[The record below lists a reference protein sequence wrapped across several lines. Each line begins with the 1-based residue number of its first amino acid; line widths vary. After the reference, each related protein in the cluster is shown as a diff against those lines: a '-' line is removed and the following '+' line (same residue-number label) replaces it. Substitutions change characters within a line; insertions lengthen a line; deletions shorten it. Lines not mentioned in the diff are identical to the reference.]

1 MRRRRP
7 SRSLCQQRRIARR
20 ILAWAGVVLVGLLLG
35 PGIALSDS
43 GPTPPC
49 DAAVSAPYPPFG
61 NPPNVR
67 AWNARDLPR
76 AWNSPQCARWATQ
89 RFTLLTALS
98 AKFDFEGDA
107 DQLLAR
113 FAAISAWR
121 GMKYWSAGDG
131 KFLTLITDSAAV
143 DSSDA
148 ERRRP
153 DFSKDE
159 MKPGKDLYFV
169 QDDNRSSGDVTYRMR
184 VIEKERDR
192 LVVTIEN
199 VSTVWVV
206 LLPVFEPGDIR
217 TVYIFQKLG
226 EGSWG
231 YYSLLAAKDGGLG
244 IIEGHEDSFISR
256 ATGFFHY
263 LVGLPDDHD
272 TRPSP

>member
-1 MRRRRP
+1 MG
-7 SRSLCQQRRIARR
+7 
-20 ILAWAGVVLVGLLLG
+20 WAGVVLAGLLLG
-35 PGIALSDS
+35 PEMALSDS

-49 DAAVSAPYPPFG
+49 DAALSAPYPPFG

-76 AWNSPQCARWATQ
+76 AWNAPQCARWATQ

-98 AKFDFEGDA
+98 AKFDFGGDA

-143 DSSDA
+143 DSSDG
-148 ERRRP
+148 ERRRR
-153 DFSKDE
+153 DFSVDE
-159 MKPGKDLYFV
+159 MKSGKDLYFI
-169 QDDNRSSGDVTYRMR
+169 QDDNRSSGDVAYRMR
-184 VIEKERDR
+184 VIEDHGNR

-199 VSTVWVV
+199 VSTVRVV
-206 LLPVFEPGDIR
+206 LLPIFEPGDIR

-226 EGSWG
+226 QGSWG
-231 YYSLLAAKDGGLG
+231 YYSLLSAKDGGLG
-244 IIEGHEDSFISR
+244 LIEGHEDSFISR
-256 ATGFFHY
+256 ASAFFHY
-263 LVGLPDDHD
+263 LAGLPND
-272 TRPSP
+272 TATRTSP